1 MEAGIV
7 SAADLRAYLAQLE
20 ARGQLARVRE
30 EVDPDQEITLIQHR
44 VLAAQGPALLFERV
58 KGSPYRLVSNLFG
71 TPERVTLALGRPPA
85 DIGGE
90 LAGLAERL
98 MPPTPSALWKAR
110 GPLWRI
116 AQARL
121 RNVRRGPVLERCH
134 EPARLDLL
142 PCLKCWPLDGG
153 AFFTLPLVHTVDPR
167 TGAGNL
173 GIYRMQRYDATR
185 TGMHWQIE
193 KGGGFHFQ
201 TAAERGQALPLSVF
215 LGGPPALTLAAIAP
229 LPEGLDER
237 LFAAFLL
244 GRPLDVIPRAGTGH
258 RIPATAEFVLE
269 GRVTP
274 GDRRQEGPFGDHLGH
289 YSHSAPFPV
298 FRVER
303 MLARHDA
310 IYPATVVGKP
320 PQEDYF
326 IGAALQ
332 DMTVPL
338 LRVIRPALSD
348 VWAYP
353 ETGFH
358 PLAVAAVRERYTHEA
373 LKHAMG
379 LLGEGQVSLTK
390 ILIMVDPDVNV
401 RDFAAVSRA
410 LWRNLDPVSGLHLLA
425 PTAQDTLDFTG
436 PALNTGSKLILL
448 GTRGDHPPVRLAPP
462 PRVPA
467 AREVHAQLLGLA
479 AVGQAFLVAQVPA
492 TADKAAI
499 RGALAAHPATR
510 EYLFHVLV
518 SPDVP
523 LDDPRLI
530 LWGWFTR
537 FDPLGDLHP
546 ARRET
551 LGNRLILHF
560 PITMDATWKPG
571 YRQPVAFDPDLERR
585 VAGQWSR
592 YGLPGSGA

>member
-1 MEAGIV
+1 MNAP
-7 SAADLRAYLAQLE
+7 DLRAFIRQLE
-20 ARGQLARVRE
+20 AGGQLVRVKA
-30 EVDPDQEITLIQHR
+30 EVDPDQEITIIQHR
-44 VLAAQGPALLFERV
+44 LLAEGGPAVLFERV

-71 TPERVTLALGRPPA
+71 TPQRVELAFGRPPA

-90 LAGLAERL
+90 LAALAERL
-98 MPPTPSALWKAR
+98 MPPTLSALWSAR
-110 GPLWRI
+110 GQLWRL
-116 AQARL
+116 AKARL
-121 RNVRRGPVLERCH
+121 RNVRRGPILEQCFS
-134 EPARLDLL
+134 PPRLDSL

-153 AFFTLPLVHTVDPR
+153 SFFTLPLVHTADPR

-173 GIYRMQRYDATR
+173 GIYRMQRYDAAS

-201 TAAERGQALPLSVF
+201 VACDRHAPLPVSVF

-229 LPEGLDER
+229 LPEGVDER
-237 LFAAFLL
+237 LLAALL
-244 GRPLDVIPRAGTGH
+244 MGRPLDVIPRSGTGH
-258 RIPATAEFVLE
+258 RIPAAAEFVLE
-269 GRVTP
+269 GSVTA
-274 GDRRQEGPFGDHLGH
+274 GDLRQEGPFGDHLGH

-303 MLARHDA
+303 MLARRDA

-326 IGAALQ
+326 IGEALQ
-332 DMTVPL
+332 DMSVPL
-338 LRVIRPALSD
+338 LKIVRPAVSD

-358 PLAVAAVRERYTHEA
+358 PLAVAAVRERYGHEA
-373 LKHAMG
+373 LKHALS

-390 ILIMVDPDVNV
+390 ILIMVDADVNV
-401 RDFAAVSRA
+401 RDFKAVSRA
-410 LWRNLDPVSGLHLLA
+410 LWRHLSAADGLHVLA

-436 PALNTGSKLILL
+436 PAMNTGSKLILL
-448 GTRGDHPPVRLAPP
+448 GTRGNRPPLRTAPP
-462 PRVPA
+462 PPLPPPGD
-467 AREVHAQLLGLA
+467 VHTGLLGLA
-479 AVGQAFLVAQVPA
+479 AAGDAFLVAQVPA
-492 TADKAAI
+492 TADKPAI
-499 RGALAAHPATR
+499 RAALAAHPATR

-537 FDPLGDLHP
+537 FDPLADLHP
-546 ARRET
+546 ARRESD
-551 LGNRLILHF
+551 GNRLILHF
-560 PITMDATWKPG
+560 PIAIDATWKPG
-571 YRQPVAFDPDLERR
+571 YRQPVAFDPDIERR
-585 VAGQWSR
+585 VNSRWAG
-592 YGLPGSGA
+592 YGLKGKIP